1 MLTSMS
7 HTKSHAGRWPCRCC
21 ADAAFTVSRCDRQI
35 VKEVSVQKLQSVE
48 EEGNG
53 SADSRTALSGEC
65 RSDQKQTSFW
75 HDRPCVFVHRTGA
88 LDVVPYEI
96 QCAHRNFS
104 AISNA
109 GSGNTSQQEQTGG
122 ACCLYSIVIACK
134 KNLYEHELIQSALH
148 AVLNEFQNQST
159 LMKIKIFSL
168 SGNFCSAR

>member
-122 ACCLYSIVIACK
+122 ACCLYSIVIGCK
-134 KNLYEHELIQSALH
+134 KKSVWAWTYTVCIARCAKRISKPVNI
-148 AVLNEFQNQST
+148 NENQNFLAFRQ
-159 LMKIKIFSL
+159 LLFS
-168 SGNFCSAR
+168 